1 VRRRD
6 GAEDIPVNID
16 SSINVP
22 VDVEGGMVIVK
33 AISKPGDF
41 VDLRCEEDRIM
52 ITSNCPQERNL
63 PRR

>member
-41 VDLRCEEDRIM
+41 VDLRCEKDRIM
-52 ITSNCPQERNL
+52 ITSNCQQERK
-63 PRR
+63 PTRR